1 MPVDLSWTF
10 VPVFKWQ
17 SATPGGTYS
26 LLQQV
31 FAHELGAAILLT
43 SNSIIIDLWWCLCYE
58 KYWGAPT
65 VMPFKSNG
73 HCAAF
78 WMIWVNWQK
87 LQCLNLLLLVACAQ
101 RVCVSPLSYCELFD
115 ECSGDAFW
123 LVQLLGFIKSSANIK
138 IALATLSSG
147 WNKWNVCYF
156 SKWWSSAF
164 VMWKED
170 SEGLNWKEWKC
181 LRASGCFIPLCPS
194 VLIYSCTCQ
203 KKEAPMRC
211 EYRSRNPP
219 LLFVVGIS
227 SSPNEVLFCL
237 SFLYVFVIQVGQN
250 V

>member
-1 MPVDLSWTF
+1 
-10 VPVFKWQ
+10 
-17 SATPGGTYS
+17 
-26 LLQQV
+26 
-31 FAHELGAAILLT
+31 
-43 SNSIIIDLWWCLCYE
+43 
-58 KYWGAPT
+58 
-65 VMPFKSNG
+65 
-73 HCAAF
+73 
-78 WMIWVNWQK
+78 MIWVNWQK
-87 LQCLNLLLLVACAQ
+87 LQCLNLLLLVARAQ
-101 RVCVSPLSYCELFD
+101 CVCVSPLSYCELFD

-147 WNKWNVCYF
+147 WNKWNVCLF

-219 LLFVVGIS
+219 LLSVVGIS

-237 SFLYVFVIQVGQN
+237 SFFICFCYSGGSKCINQIGVFLMIFSVWAQTCQINCDTFVILWTSLRHNLYILISIYFSNIFTCCQCIHK
-250 V
+250 